1 MEKEKLNRT
10 NDIELGLD
18 AHDLIICDDKLERT
32 RELIAK
38 AQQGSENEKCRAK
51 EKLVEENIGLVWS
64 LVKRFSNRGYD
75 LDDLFQV
82 GSIGLLKSIDK
93 FDLQFNVKFSTYAV
107 PMIVGEIKRFLRDD
121 GMIKVSRTL
130 KEIAYK
136 AHLAKAEL
144 IRELDRE
151 PTINE
156 IALVLDIPVEEVAVA
171 LEANAEVESLNVVIH
186 HGEGKP
192 ITLEDKLDQA
202 PKEQNNLLDHIL
214 IKQLINELDDLEKT
228 VITYRYFEDRTQ
240 TEIAQML
247 KISQV
252 QVSRIEKRILRK
264 MRDMIQI

>member
-1 MEKEKLNRT
+1 MDE
-10 NDIELGLD
+10 
-18 AHDLIICDDKLERT
+18 KLERT
-32 RELIAK
+32 RELIVK
-38 AQQGSENEKCRAK
+38 AQQGSETERARAK
-51 EKLVEENIGLVWS
+51 EVLVEENIGLVWS

-82 GSIGLLKSIDK
+82 GSIGLLKSIEK
-93 FDLQFNVKFSTYAV
+93 FDLHFNVKFSTYAV

-171 LEANAEVESLNVVIH
+171 LEANAEVESLNVIIH

-192 ITLEDKLDQA
+192 ITLEDKLDQS

-247 KISQV
+247 NISQV